1 MLGIYFVCIKSARFV
16 YCCESENILC
26 KVVETK
32 ISCIYLWKWNNFV
45 YSCERESIVYIL
57 LWKLKYFVYFC
68 KSESI
73 LYTVVK
79 VKVFG
84 NIWQIATSA
93 LTQASFTD
101 WKWNLTHRASFRN
114 IYKKTSHGK
123 FDRIKG
129 KLILIIST
137 VHHPSTGLR
146 AVLSCILA
154 DWGQTEYS

>member
-1 MLGIYFVCIKSARFV
+1 MC
-16 YCCESENILC
+16 
-26 KVVETK
+26 T
-32 ISCIYLWKWNNFV
+32 
-45 YSCERESIVYIL
+45 
-57 LWKLKYFVYFC
+57 YFC
-68 KSESI
+68 ESESI

-93 LTQASFTD
+93 LTQASFTN

-114 IYKKTSHGK
+114 IYKKTSQGK

-137 VHHPSTGLR
+137 VHHPSTEHWEQPYLAYLQIEARLNTHKLR
-146 AVLSCILA
+146 PWKKTNLTFLISHLIYALMYAKHQELHMLYTNDKWILERA
-154 DWGQTEYS
+154 QNTFF

>member
-1 MLGIYFVCIKSARFV
+1 M
-16 YCCESENILC
+16 
-26 KVVETK
+26 ETK

-114 IYKKTSHGK
+114 IYKKTSQGK

-129 KLILIIST
+129 RLILIIST
-137 VHHPSTGLR
+137 VHHPSTEHWEQPYLAYLKIEARLNTHKLR
-146 AVLSCILA
+146 PCKNTNLTFFNFQFNLCPDVC
-154 DWGQTEYS
+154 